1 MLWKDQKTKILTD
14 ILLEVERNDCQE
26 KHAATQKNISL
37 LNFQKNS
44 LKLLDP
50 ILYKIFWML

>member
-26 KHAATQKNISL
+26 KTAATQKNISL

-50 ILYKIFWML
+50 ILYKIF

>member
-1 MLWKDQKTKILTD
+1 MLWKDQKMKILTD

-37 LNFQKNS
+37 LN
-44 LKLLDP
+44 LK
-50 ILYKIFWML
+50 KKTV